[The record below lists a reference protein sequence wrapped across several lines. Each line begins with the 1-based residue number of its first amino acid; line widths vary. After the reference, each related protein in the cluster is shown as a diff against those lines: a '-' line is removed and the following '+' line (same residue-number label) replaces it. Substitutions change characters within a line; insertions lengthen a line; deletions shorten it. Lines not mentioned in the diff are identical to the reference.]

1 MVQGPYPWSNLD
13 QWLVS
18 GFIRED
24 LLVNKAGETQWIALR
39 DMASRRKLEGPG
51 IARTG
56 GGVPPPAAPRPIG
69 NATKG
74 KNTDGAN
81 DESPSDEKTG
91 DATPVV
97 VASRYA
103 ETVDRRIE
111 RMIAEGK
118 FGVQLTKLATG
129 GGGIPNDGKA
139 EASGKMNGAAD
150 GKKRKADGP
159 GAIATDVDDD
169 RKKAKSAKKSKEA
182 AYSKTIDGFNEWRH
196 VGGYPQLAVFEP
208 AKPVEVSTK
217 VSKDAVKDPR
227 KEKEKEKETDPK
239 SEKLKEI
246 DLPVP
251 AWCVEDAIEQR
262 RRKEK
267 EKTKEKENY
276 SSGFDRGGPR
286 PAADPKGTYCIS
298 QIQRLFAYTILT
310 LSFIYLSRGQR
321 QRQRRELVRAARN
334 GRAGGAD

>member
-1 MVQGPYPWSNLD
+1 
-13 QWLVS
+13 
-18 GFIRED
+18 
-24 LLVNKAGETQWIALR
+24 
-39 DMASRRKLEGPG
+39 
-51 IARTG
+51 
-56 GGVPPPAAPRPIG
+56 
-69 NATKG
+69 
-74 KNTDGAN
+74 
-81 DESPSDEKTG
+81 
-91 DATPVV
+91 
-97 VASRYA
+97 
-103 ETVDRRIE
+103 
-111 RMIAEGK
+111 
-118 FGVQLTKLATG
+118 
-129 GGGIPNDGKA
+129 
-139 EASGKMNGAAD
+139 MNGAAD

-267 EKTKEKENY
+267 EKTKEKEKH